1 MLSVETQVLK
11 SKADVIA
18 KTWPSIQ
25 KGALCKTVLQSIL
38 FI

>member
-18 KTWPSIQ
+18 KTWLSFQ
-25 KGALCKTVLQSIL
+25 KGVLCKTVLQSIP
-38 FI
+38 FV